1 MLVCAAQG
9 SLVSLL
15 LLQDWSG
22 DPGLMSWGA
31 DCTGCLAVLGASF
44 PFTAADGRE
53 FTVFYIADQQTVP
66 CAGLAVGIFIL

>member
-1 MLVCAAQG
+1 
-9 SLVSLL
+9 
-15 LLQDWSG
+15 
-22 DPGLMSWGA
+22 MSWGS

-66 CAGLAVGIFIL
+66 CAGLVVGIFIL